1 MSESPAALSTDELL
15 AKVERGV
22 AWLTEHDQ
30 EGFHFHYVA
39 SQGPGLPLK
48 FPRQWDADKIRAY
61 REYASARKYFDELY
75 ALLEKRGEQEV
86 AS

>member
-1 MSESPAALSTDELL
+1 MNELTTDELL

-30 EGFHFHYVA
+30 AGFHFHYVA

-48 FPRQWDADKIRAY
+48 FPRQWDEAKRAAY
-61 REYASARKYFDELY
+61 KEYASARRWFDELY
-75 ALLEKRGEQEV
+75 ALLEKRGDKEA